1 MNARW
6 PVVRTLFTYELR
18 QTLRDRRTLFMSIV
32 LPLLVMP
39 IMLFGSR
46 KVEQVRE
53 RKLEETTFSV
63 AVTGSQAGPAR
74 AVLEGMRARLARQGS
89 KPDHLRF
96 ELVTKDDP
104 LKALNAGEVNLVIE
118 AVSAAEARQRAE
130 REERE
135 ARSKRSDRREEGA
148 DRAEA
153 DPVEDGAPVLV
164 LVSREDQVR
173 SQRAA
178 GRMIEAL
185 RETRRLSRGD
195 LLAGHGFPV
204 AMDKVAVISE
214 TSLASAGQVAGLTLG
229 RLLTLLLLLF
239 ILSGGS
245 VVATDTLAGE
255 KERGTLET
263 LLTTAVARGEIVAAK
278 FLLILSVAIA
288 ITVIQAVNLLLY
300 VGFKIIPTSEG
311 FSAAVTPPIAALVLL
326 LFLPVAALCSGVLL
340 LVSGRAK
347 TYKEAQMLFFPVF
360 LLGMVPAVAPFLPG
374 LRLRSAIVAVP
385 VANIAVAVKEVLT
398 GIFDWPMLAVA
409 FLVTAGAAAW
419 ALLLAARTLSTE
431 RLITASDAD
440 ATQHF
445 GGPTLLG
452 RQVLTWFAVIW
463 ALVLVTS
470 THGAEG
476 ADIRLQVLL
485 NLVLI
490 FGGATALIIRHYRL
504 DPREALALRAPHPA
518 AWVATVLG
526 APAALLSGVGL
537 FLAANHVVPVPTKL
551 LESFGE
557 SLMPD
562 TIPFWQMV
570 IFLCVMPGVFEE
582 MTFRG
587 VLLHGL
593 SRRFRPV
600 AAALAVGAVFGLFH
614 FSLFRL
620 VPTGYLGV
628 VLAAVTMLT
637 GSIFPAMLWHAINNL
652 LGLGAAKL
660 NVSLADLPWT
670 YYATSALVLALC
682 FYILWRTRRPYPGL
696 RTGTG
701 RRPGQEGR

>member
-1 MNARW
+1 MNVRW
-6 PVVRTLFTYELR
+6 PVIRTLFSCELR
-18 QTLRDRRTLFMSIV
+18 QVLRDRRTIFMSIV
-32 LPLLVMP
+32 LPLLFMP

-46 KVEQVRE
+46 KMEQLRE
-53 RKLEETTFSV
+53 RKLEETAFTV
-63 AVTGSQAGPAR
+63 AVTGSQAEAAR
-74 AVLEGMRARLARQGS
+74 GLIEATRARLASQEPKG
-89 KPDHLRF
+89 DLLRF
-96 ELVTKDDP
+96 ELVSKDDP
-104 LKALNAGEVNLVIE
+104 VKALNAGEVNLVIE

-130 REERE
+130 QEQRE
-135 ARSKRSDRREEGA
+135 AKSKQPEGRERTE
-148 DRAEA
+148 DRAET

-164 LVSREDQVR
+164 LVSREDQER
-173 SQRAA
+173 SRRA
-178 GRMIEAL
+178 GRRMLDAL
-185 RETRRLSRGD
+185 RETRREARSE
-195 LLAGHGFPV
+195 LLAGHSFPV
-204 AMDKVAVISE
+204 AMDQVAVVTE

-263 LLTTAVARGEIVAAK
+263 LLTTAVGRGEIVAAK

-288 ITVIQAVNLLLY
+288 ITVIQAANLLLY
-300 VGFKIIPTSEG
+300 VGFKIIPTSAG
-311 FSAAVTPPIAALVLL
+311 FAAAVTPPIAALVLL

-398 GIFDWPMLAVA
+398 GTFDWPMLALA
-409 FLVTAGAAAW
+409 FLVTSGAAAW
-419 ALLLAARTLSTE
+419 ALILAARTLSTE

-440 ATQHF
+440 ATEHF
-445 GGPTLLG
+445 GGPALLG
-452 RQVLTWFAVIW
+452 RQVLRWFAVVW
-463 ALVLVTS
+463 ALILVTS
-470 THGAEG
+470 TQGVET

-485 NLVLI
+485 NLVAI
-490 FGGATALIIRHYRL
+490 FGGATLLMLRRYHL
-504 DPREALALRAPHPA
+504 DPRQVLALRAPHPA
-518 AWVATVLG
+518 AWVATILG
-526 APAALLSGVGL
+526 APAALFTGIGL
-537 FLAANHVVPVPTKL
+537 FMAANYVFPVPTKV
-551 LESFGE
+551 LESFGQA
-557 SLMPD
+557 LLPD

-570 IFLCVMPGVFEE
+570 VFLCVMPGVFEE
-582 MTFRG
+582 LAFRG

-593 SRRFRPV
+593 TRRHRPV
-600 AAALAVGAVFGLFH
+600 AVALIVGAVFGLFH

-637 GSIFPAMLWHAINNL
+637 GSIFPAMLWHALNNL

-660 NVSLADLPWT
+660 DISLADLPWT

-696 RTGTG
+696 RTGP
-701 RRPGQEGR
+701 RRGPGFGE